1 MKFRCRAPSKNVYL
15 IVKQGE
21 KIIKKLYK
29 LAMIPSEME
38 IIKIPRKALENS
50 QEPLEVSL
58 VAKEDA
64 AHVR

>member
-15 IVKQGE
+15 FVKQGE
-21 KIIKKLYK
+21 KAIKKLYK

-38 IIKIPRKALENS
+38 IIKIPRKALDHS